1 MIRPARTLSDVELA
15 IRSAWSRETCDEVD
29 VDDWSVTNPARGQC
43 GATALTLHDLL
54 GGDLLEAEVLHS
66 DGSRQGYHAWNRLA
80 GVEIDLTLEQ
90 FSSTEMVQTPHVVQR
105 LPGPPGRGGEQYLL
119 LRARV
124 LETLG
129 IAFTR
134 P

>member
-1 MIRPARTLSDVELA
+1 VTRPARTLSDVELA

-80 GVEIDLTLEQ
+80 GVEIDLTVEQ
-90 FSSTEMVQTPHVVQR
+90 FSSTELVQTPHIVQR
-105 LPGPPGRGGEQYLL
+105 PPGPPPRGAEQYQL
-119 LRARV
+119 LRTRV
-124 LETLG
+124 FTALG
-129 IAFTR
+129 IASGR